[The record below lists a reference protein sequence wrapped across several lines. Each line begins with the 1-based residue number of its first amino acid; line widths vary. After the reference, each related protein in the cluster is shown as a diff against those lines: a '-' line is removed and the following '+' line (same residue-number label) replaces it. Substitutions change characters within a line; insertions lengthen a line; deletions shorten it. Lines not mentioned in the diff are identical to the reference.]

1 MKSEEM
7 KRYNLPRIKMCPFCG
22 GFCSVAKKSKTYIKG
37 ELTYIT
43 YVYCRDCDT
52 RGRRVILDEDG
63 RTNKESYELAIA
75 HWNRRV

>member
-7 KRYNLPRIKMCPFCG
+7 KRYGLHNIKACPFCG
-22 GFCSVAKKSKTYIKG
+22 GYSSLATRSRTYIKG

-43 YVYCRDCDT
+43 YVYCTDCDS
-52 RGRRVILDEDG
+52 RGRRVILKEDG
-63 RTNKESYELAIA
+63 RSNKESYELAIA